1 MLVLLLLVLLVS
13 VILFIAIPFAIVG
26 YASKNQLTLDYKKW
40 LRIVWAFLKKRS
52 DTKVFLA
59 FMSIEAGLAG
69 ILPQVYLL
77 CFETQYFNLW
87 FEKGGNAD
95 WISFV
100 IAVIIAY
107 FYYLY
112 LRRNSVYTPE
122 RWDEVVDASRIINEE
137 SLHQNGSSNRT
148 TRQLRNLA
156 QDTQR
161 KGISHLT
168 RWSGCLPA

>member
-26 YASKNQLTLDYKKW
+26 YASKHQLTLDYKKW
-40 LRIVWAFLKKRS
+40 LRMVWAFLKKRS

-77 CFETQYFNLW
+77 RFETQYFNLW

-122 RWDEVVDASRIINEE
+122 
-137 SLHQNGSSNRT
+137 
-148 TRQLRNLA
+148 
-156 QDTQR
+156 
-161 KGISHLT
+161 
-168 RWSGCLPA
+168 

>member
-26 YASKNQLTLDYKKW
+26 YASKHQLTLDYKKW

-77 CFETQYFNLW
+77 RFETQYFNLW
-87 FEKGGNAD
+87 FEKGGNAEGEGTLK
-95 WISFV
+95 SRFERRE
-100 IAVIIAY
+100 
-107 FYYLY
+107 
-112 LRRNSVYTPE
+112 RRNKSDP
-122 RWDEVVDASRIINEE
+122 AGE
-137 SLHQNGSSNRT
+137 S
-148 TRQLRNLA
+148 NLPDDNN
-156 QDTQR
+156 Q
-161 KGISHLT
+161 SE
-168 RWSGCLPA
+168 